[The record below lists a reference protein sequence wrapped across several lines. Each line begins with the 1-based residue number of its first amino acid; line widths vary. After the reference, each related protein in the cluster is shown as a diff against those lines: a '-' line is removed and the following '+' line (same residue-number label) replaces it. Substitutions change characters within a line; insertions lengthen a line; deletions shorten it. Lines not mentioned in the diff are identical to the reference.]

1 MPIPIQNSSES
12 PAVLPLATQSEK
24 IINSRRNSGTIASQ
38 SLHQQIDNDNSDS
51 DNQTMSNQPKEHYR
65 KSFQAQNQDYFQA
78 LNNGVIARS
87 LDSNLAEV
95 MDRMNMNANLNP
107 FAITS
112 SSPPHSSS
120 SSLQQQLQGKDPIAS
135 ITGQQ
140 HNNHHHNKQT
150 LQSTSFNNNSLADRS
165 SRGASPSSSFPHQYP
180 SLQPTSINSSPG
192 TNTHLA
198 LMERK
203 NSFGRRSFN
212 SGGGRGGG
220 ATMISVSDYDKL
232 RAKITLP
239 ISPFLSPA
247 TSTTTNINN
256 NIPLKSIPAEYLYN
270 NNNTNISDN
279 SSGDP
284 TNLLLNLAMVHNNNI
299 INENKTKND
308 LNNNNNLLLLLP
320 SSDKSDNTISTSKND
335 PLTTTTGPTTDRTG
349 NSQHSG
355 ESSEHSSK
363 ESSSNNKLDVVLFL
377 ERESNRR
384 MSDLYSDVMM
394 DRSRS
399 TSGVTRDS
407 EIEKLSELY
416 NADEEMAFPMPPPTS
431 TSDLTNFSA
440 TQMTNQQQQRK
451 SGSNTQSPRQPSEQP
466 PQQQQRR
473 PSSAARQLL
482 SASPSGQIS
491 ESNTYYSLVVRNA
504 FFPFFLNS
512 LFLVLLFVFV
522 GFVWGITE
530 QTQRIQGFSF
540 QFHQTIGERIN
551 SWLFLVL
558 VHPLFKVKRDTFY
571 LRVTQKENGRLCRVY
586 KYFPCFFPPFP
597 HFSFKN

>member
-12 PAVLPLATQSEK
+12 PAILPLTTQSEK
-24 IINSRRNSGTIASQ
+24 ILTTRRNSGTIVPQ
-38 SLHQQIDNDNSDS
+38 TLQQEQINDHQMSD
-51 DNQTMSNQPKEHYR
+51 PPIEHYR
-65 KSFQAQNQDYFQA
+65 RSFQAQNQDYFQA
-78 LNNGVIARS
+78 LNNGVVARS

-95 MDRMNMNANLNP
+95 MDRMHMNANLNP

-112 SSPPHSSS
+112 SSPP
-120 SSLQQQLQGKDPIAS
+120 LQGKDPIAS

-140 HNNHHHNKQT
+140 HNNHSNNKQT
-150 LQSTSFNNNSLADRS
+150 LQATSFNSNNNNSLPDHLQQHQQHQHTS
-165 SRGASPSSSFPHQYP
+165 SRGASPSSSFPHQYH

-212 SGGGRGGG
+212 SGGRGG
-220 ATMISVSDYDKL
+220 AAISVSDYDKL

-247 TSTTTNINN
+247 ASSTTANIINNNN

-270 NNNTNISDN
+270 GNNNT
-279 SSGDP
+279 SGDP
-284 TNLLLNLAMVHNNNI
+284 TNMLLNLAMVHNNNI
-299 INENKTKND
+299 NEKKKND
-308 LNNNNNLLLLLP
+308 DPNYNNNNNLLLLLP
-320 SSDKSDNTISTSKND
+320 SSDKSDNNISNSKND
-335 PLTTTTGPTTDRTG
+335 PLTATTIPTDRIG
-349 NSQHSG
+349 NSQDSG

-363 ESSSNNKLDVVLFL
+363 DNTNNNKLDVVLFL

-384 MSDLYSDVMM
+384 MSDLYSDIM

-416 NADEEMAFPMPPPTS
+416 ADEEMAFPMPPPTS
-431 TSDLTNFSA
+431 TSDLTNFSV
-440 TQMTNQQQQRK
+440 TQMMNQQQRQ
-451 SGSNTQSPRQPSEQP
+451 SGSNTQSPRQPSEQDKQQP
-466 PQQQQRR
+466 QQQRR

-491 ESNTYYSLVVRNA
+491 ESNTYYSLVVR
-504 FFPFFLNS
+504 
-512 LFLVLLFVFV
+512 
-522 GFVWGITE
+522 
-530 QTQRIQGFSF
+530 
-540 QFHQTIGERIN
+540 
-551 SWLFLVL
+551 
-558 VHPLFKVKRDTFY
+558 K
-571 LRVTQKENGRLCRVY
+571 
-586 KYFPCFFPPFP
+586 
-597 HFSFKN
+597 